1 MMDITIKG
9 GSKTQRELIAEIA
22 DFVGPLV
29 LGPRMARAVSI
40 DYIIKRK
47 LDADGWCEWMDDNLR
62 PREFKIEVRAEQT
75 YLDLILTICHEM
87 VHVRQMAKR
96 ELYEIFSP
104 KQMRVWKGK
113 RLKKEIPY
121 SKQPWE
127 PWEAEAYK
135 LQSVLAKKFV
145 EETGFV
151 YTAAMQKRDE
161 KYAG

>member
-9 GSKTQRELIAEIA
+9 GSKTQRELIADVTDHMAPII
-22 DFVGPLV
+22 
-29 LGPRMARAVSI
+29 LGPRMARAVQI

-47 LDADGWCEWMDDNLR
+47 LNADGWCEWIDDNLR

-104 KQMRVWKGK
+104 RHMQVWKGK
-113 RLKKEIPY
+113 RLKKAIPY
-121 SKQPWE
+121 AKQ

-135 LQSVLAKKFV
+135 LQEGLAKRFV
-145 EETGFV
+145 KETGFV
-151 YTAAMQKRDE
+151 YTSAMKARDKRISTNV
-161 KYAG
+161 